1 MEEMIMIDT
10 IRELAINYYTI
21 SFIIGVGLGVLALL
35 FILFILIVAIIGVIK
50 DNKRERE
57 EKE

>member
-1 MEEMIMIDT
+1 MIMIDN

-21 SFIIGVGLGVLALL
+21 SFIIRVGLGVLFLL
-35 FILFILIVAIIGVIK
+35 FILYILIVAIIEIRK

-57 EKE
+57 KEKK

>member
-1 MEEMIMIDT
+1 MIMIDT

-21 SFIIGVGLGVLALL
+21 SFIIGVGLGVLVLL

>member
-1 MEEMIMIDT
+1 MIDN

-21 SFIIGVGLGVLALL
+21 SFIIRVGLGVLFLL
-35 FILFILIVAIIGVIK
+35 FILYILIVAIIEIRK

-57 EKE
+57 KEKK